1 MDVSDC
7 GDVAFAADA
16 VHIYFERGVSGVNR
30 IESGQGGLP
39 PPFLEREGLH
49 LLFLFFCFFF
59 EVVTV
64 GWRGEQEQ
72 EIRREG

>member
-1 MDVSDC
+1 MAC
-7 GDVAFAADA
+7 AADA

-30 IESGQGGLP
+30 IESGEGCLP
-39 PPFLEREGLH
+39 PLAEREGVH
-49 LLFLFFCFFF
+49 FSFVFF

>member
-7 GDVAFAADA
+7 GAVAFAADA

-30 IESGQGGLP
+30 IESGEGGLP
-39 PPFLEREGLH
+39 PLPFLEREGLH
-49 LLFLFFCFFF
+49 LLFCFFFF